1 MGKKRSRRSSRLAT
15 PSPEREVSE
24 TRFDSPE
31 TGDITLTNSNLIV
44 RESLRVPNLENQ
56 LRKPS
61 QISDEI
67 QVWTQIVE
75 RKNAERI
82 EKREKKWI
90 AN

>member
-1 MGKKRSRRSSRLAT
+1 MGKKRSRRSRRLAT

-44 RESLRVPNLENQ
+44 RESLGVPNLENQ

-67 QVWTQIVE
+67 QVWTQNVE